1 MIPIAL
7 ATEDALSES
16 LGQRLLAEMA
26 PKLQAP
32 MLLRKGGFGY
42 LRSGM
47 PKWRQLSQR
56 QAVVIL
62 TDLDDTACPAALR
75 ADWLG
80 GLPCPENLLLRVAVR
95 EAESWLLADH
105 EAMRQLMG
113 AKGALPR
120 NPDELPDPKK
130 FVLELAQKA
139 PRDVRLD
146 MVRAAG
152 AMSGQGIGYNARLT
166 ALVAAAWSP
175 ERAAERS
182 PSLERARIRL
192 RQMVDRLHAHP
203 AA

>member
-1 MIPIAL
+1 VIPIAL

-16 LGQRLLAEMA
+16 LGQRLLAELA
-26 PKLQAP
+26 PKLREP

-62 TDLDDTACPAALR
+62 TDLDKASCPGALR
-75 ADWLG
+75 THWLG
-80 GLPCPENLLLRVAVR
+80 DLSCPENLLLRVAVR

-113 AKGALPR
+113 PKGVLPR
-120 NPDELPDPKK
+120 NPDELPEPKQ
-130 FVLELAQKA
+130 FVLQLAEKA
-139 PRDVRLD
+139 SRDVRLD
-146 MVRAAG
+146 MIRASG

-166 ALVAAAWSP
+166 ALVSTAWSP

-182 PSLERARIRL
+182 PSLGRARIRL
-192 RQMVDRLHAHP
+192 QQMVDRLCSA
-203 AA
+203 

>member
-16 LGQRLLAEMA
+16 LGQRLLAELA
-26 PKLQAP
+26 PRLQAP
-32 MLLRKGGFGY
+32 LLLRKGGFGY

-47 PKWRQLSQR
+47 AKWRQLSQR

-62 TDLDDTACPAALR
+62 TDLDKASCPGVLR

-105 EAMRQLMG
+105 EAVRQFMG
-113 AKGALPR
+113 SKGVLPK
-120 NPDELPDPKK
+120 NPDDLPDPKQY
-130 FVLELAQKA
+130 VLQLAEKA
-139 PRDVRLD
+139 HRDVRLD
-146 MVRAAG
+146 MVRASG

-166 ALVAAAWSP
+166 ELVSTAWSP

-182 PSLERARIRL
+182 PSLGRARIRL
-192 RQMVDRLHAHP
+192 RQLVDRLCVG
-203 AA
+203 

>member
-16 LGQRLLAEMA
+16 LGQRLLAELA
-26 PKLQAP
+26 PRLQAP
-32 MLLRKGGFGY
+32 LLLRKGGFGY

-62 TDLDDTACPAALR
+62 TDLDKASCPGLLR

-105 EAMRQLMG
+105 DAVRQFMG
-113 AKGALPR
+113 SKGVLPK
-120 NPDELPDPKK
+120 NPDDLPDPTQY
-130 FVLELAQKA
+130 VLQLAEKA
-139 PRDVRLD
+139 HRDVRLD
-146 MVRAAG
+146 MVRASG
-152 AMSGQGIGYNARLT
+152 AISGQGIGYNARLT
-166 ALVAAAWSP
+166 ELVSTAWSP
-175 ERAAERS
+175 GRAAERS
-182 PSLERARIRL
+182 PSLGRARIRL
-192 RQMVDRLHAHP
+192 RQLVDRLCVG
-203 AA
+203 

>member
-1 MIPIAL
+1 VIPIAL
-7 ATEDALSES
+7 ATDDALSES
-16 LGQRLLAEMA
+16 LGQRLLAELA
-26 PKLQAP
+26 PRLQAP
-32 MLLRKGGFGY
+32 LLLRKGGFGY

-62 TDLDDTACPAALR
+62 ADLDKASCPGVLR

-105 EAMRQLMG
+105 EAVRQFMG
-113 AKGALPR
+113 SKGVLPK
-120 NPDELPDPKK
+120 NPDDLPDPKQY
-130 FVLELAQKA
+130 VLQLAEKA
-139 PRDVRLD
+139 HRDVRLD
-146 MVRAAG
+146 MVRAVG

-166 ALVAAAWSP
+166 ELVSTAWSP

-182 PSLERARIRL
+182 PSLGRARIRL
-192 RQMVDRLHAHP
+192 RQLVDRLCVG
-203 AA
+203 

>member
-16 LGQRLLAEMA
+16 LGQRLLAELA
-26 PKLQAP
+26 PRLQAP
-32 MLLRKGGFGY
+32 LLLRKGGFGY

-62 TDLDDTACPAALR
+62 TDLDKASCPGVLR

-95 EAESWLLADH
+95 EAEAWLLADH
-105 EAMRQLMG
+105 EAVRQFMG
-113 AKGALPR
+113 SKGVLPK
-120 NPDELPDPKK
+120 NPDDLPDPKQY
-130 FVLELAQKA
+130 VLQLAEKA
-139 PRDVRLD
+139 HRDVRLD
-146 MVRAAG
+146 MVRASG

-166 ALVAAAWSP
+166 ELVSTAWSP

-182 PSLERARIRL
+182 PSLGRARIRL
-192 RQMVDRLHAHP
+192 RQLVDRLCVG
-203 AA
+203 

>member
-16 LGQRLLAEMA
+16 LGQRLLAELT
-26 PKLQAP
+26 PKLPEP

-62 TDLDDTACPAALR
+62 ADLDDTTCPAVLR

-120 NPDELPDPKK
+120 NPDALPDPKK
-130 FVLELAQKA
+130 FVLDLAQKA

-146 MVRAAG
+146 MVRASG

-166 ALVAAAWSP
+166 ALVATTWSP

-182 PSLERARIRL
+182 PSLGRARIRL

-203 AA
+203 PA

>member
-16 LGQRLLAEMA
+16 LGQRLLAELA
-26 PKLQAP
+26 PRLQAP
-32 MLLRKGGFGY
+32 LLLRKGGFGY

-62 TDLDDTACPAALR
+62 TDLDKASCPGVLR

-105 EAMRQLMG
+105 DAVRQFMG
-113 AKGALPR
+113 SKGVLPK
-120 NPDELPDPKK
+120 NPDDLPDPKK
-130 FVLELAQKA
+130 YVLQLAEKA
-139 PRDVRLD
+139 HRDVRLD
-146 MVRAAG
+146 MVRASG

-166 ALVAAAWSP
+166 ELVSTAWSP

-182 PSLERARIRL
+182 PSLGRARIRL
-192 RQMVDRLHAHP
+192 RQLVDRLCVG
-203 AA
+203 